1 VYIVNSLY
9 PQTSKAL
16 VLTGPQRALLAVL
29 QDKTRGKIL
38 SVLNDTPCHP
48 DVLVDEIKVSRTAI
62 EKHLKQLLSFGLL
75 ERRTQT
81 VPRLRYV
88 YNLTL
93 PAQNLLDAIS
103 IASEQFIENTSE
115 SWQDQLTKIEQAF
128 VFGVIQKEE
137 YEQIKDDL
145 QLKISKFQEIEEK

>member
-1 VYIVNSLY
+1 M
-9 PQTSKAL
+9 
-16 VLTGPQRALLAVL
+16 LTAPQRALLAVL
-29 QDKTRGKIL
+29 QDKTREKIL
-38 SVLNDTPCHP
+38 SVLNETPCHP

-88 YNLTL
+88 YSLTL

-103 IASEQFIENTSE
+103 VASEGFIDNTSE

-137 YEQIKDDL
+137 YEQIKKDL
-145 QLKISKFQEIEEK
+145 QEKISNFEEKE

>member
-1 VYIVNSLY
+1 M
-9 PQTSKAL
+9 
-16 VLTGPQRALLAVL
+16 LTAPQRALLAVL
-29 QDKTRGKIL
+29 QDKTRVKIL
-38 SVLNDTPCHP
+38 SVLNETPCHP

-88 YNLTL
+88 YSLTL

-103 IASEQFIENTSE
+103 VGSEEFIDNTSE
-115 SWQDQLTKIEQAF
+115 SWQDQLIKIEQAF

-137 YEQIKDDL
+137 YEQIKKDL
-145 QLKISKFQEIEEK
+145 QEKISNFEERE

>member
-1 VYIVNSLY
+1 M
-9 PQTSKAL
+9 
-16 VLTGPQRALLAVL
+16 LTGPQRALLAVL

>member
-1 VYIVNSLY
+1 M
-9 PQTSKAL
+9 
-16 VLTGPQRALLAVL
+16 LTAPQRALLAVL
-29 QDKTRGKIL
+29 QDKTRVKIL
-38 SVLNDTPCHP
+38 SVLNETPCHP

-88 YNLTL
+88 YSLTL

-103 IASEQFIENTSE
+103 VASEEFIDNTSE

-128 VFGVIQKEE
+128 VFGVIQKDE
-137 YEQIKDDL
+137 YEQIKKDL
-145 QLKISKFQEIEEK
+145 QEKISNFEERA